1 MRKICVVTGTRSE
14 YGLLYWVI
22 KEIENHPELILQLV
36 VTGMHLSPEFGLTV
50 KNIEKDGF
58 KITRKVEML
67 MSSDTAVG
75 ISKSMGVGI
84 ISFAD
89 LLAECK
95 PDIML
100 VVGDRFEVFSAVSAA
115 MTARIPVAH
124 CHGGEITEGAID
136 ESIRHA
142 ITKMSHLHFVSC
154 NEYRNRVIQ
163 MGETPE
169 MVFNVGGLGIENI
182 NRIDLLD
189 KQTFEKSIQ
198 FTLDESAAIV
208 TFHPVTLDNE
218 SAEYQFGELLSSFDE
233 FPELKLIFTKANADA
248 DGRIINQMIDAFV
261 QKNPERACAFVSLGQ
276 LRYLSALKHVTMV
289 IGNSSSGL
297 LEAPSFGIPTVNI
310 GDRQKGRIMAAS
322 VIQCDNQ
329 KEQIID
335 GIKKATEN
343 SFRTFCKTVK
353 NPYDNGNASEK
364 IINVLRTTALESIER
379 KKFNDLAF

>member
-14 YGLLYWVI
+14 YGLLYWII
-22 KEIENHPELILQLV
+22 KEVESHPELILQLV

-50 KNIEKDGF
+50 QNIEKDGF
-58 KITRKVEML
+58 KITRKIEML

-75 ISKSMGVGI
+75 ISKSIGVGI

-89 LLAECK
+89 FLAECK

-198 FTLDESAAIV
+198 FTLGESAALV

-261 QKNPERACAFVSLGQ
+261 QKNPERACAFISLGQ

-310 GDRQKGRIMAAS
+310 GDRQKGRIMAES
-322 VIQCDNQ
+322 LIQCGNQ
-329 KEQIID
+329 REQIIG
-335 GIKKATEN
+335 GIKKATED
-343 SFRTFCKTVK
+343 SFRVFCKTVK

-364 IINVLRTTALESIER
+364 IINVLKTKALESIER
-379 KKFNDLAF
+379 KKFNDLVF

>member
-1 MRKICVVTGTRSE
+1 MKKICVVTGTRSE
-14 YGLLYWVI
+14 YGLLFWVL
-22 KEIENHPELILQLV
+22 KELENQPELSLQLI

-50 KNIEKDGF
+50 QDIEKDGF
-58 KITRKVEML
+58 TITRKVEML

-75 ISKSMGVGI
+75 ISKSMGLGM

-89 LLAECK
+89 VLAECK

-100 VVGDRFEVFSAVSAA
+100 VVGDRFEIFSAVSAA
-115 MTARIPVAH
+115 MIAKIPVAH

-154 NEYRNRVIQ
+154 NEYRKRVIQ
-163 MGETPE
+163 MGEAPE

-182 NRIDLLD
+182 NKMSLLD
-189 KQTFEKSIQ
+189 KQAFQESIQ
-198 FTLDESAAIV
+198 FKLGESVAMV
-208 TFHPVTLDNE
+208 TFHPVTLDHD
-218 SAEYQFGELLSSFDE
+218 SAEYQFGELISSFDE
-233 FPELKLIFTKANADA
+233 FPDLKLIFTKANADA

-276 LRYLSALKHVTMV
+276 LRYLSALKHVSMV

-322 VIQCDNQ
+322 VIECDNQ
-329 KEQIID
+329 KEQIIN
-335 GIKKATEN
+335 GIRKASDDT
-343 SFRTFCKTVK
+343 FRVFCKTVK
-353 NPYDNGNASEK
+353 NPYDNGNSSEK
-364 IINVLRTTALESIER
+364 IIDVLKQTGLESISR
-379 KKFNDLAF
+379 KKFNDLVF

>member
-14 YGLLYWVI
+14 YGLLYWII
-22 KEIENHPELILQLV
+22 KEIESRPELSLQLV
-36 VTGMHLSPEFGLTV
+36 VTGMHLSPEFGLTIQ
-50 KNIEKDGF
+50 NIEKDGF
-58 KITRKVEML
+58 KIRGKVEML
-67 MSSDTAVG
+67 LSSDTAVG
-75 ISKSMGVGI
+75 ISKSMGLGM

-89 LLAECK
+89 VLAECK

-100 VVGDRFEVFSAVSAA
+100 VVGDRFEIFSAVSTA
-115 MTARIPVAH
+115 MIARIPVAH

-163 MGETPE
+163 MGEQPE
-169 MVFNVGGLGIENI
+169 MVYNVGGLGLENI
-182 NRIDLLD
+182 NKIVLLD
-189 KQTFEKSIQ
+189 KQTFEESIQ
-198 FTLDESAAIV
+198 FILGDLAAMV

-218 SAEYQFGELLSSFDE
+218 SAEYQFGELLYSFSQ
-233 FPELKLIFTKANADA
+233 FPRLRLIFTKANADA
-248 DGRIINQMIDAFV
+248 DGRIINKMIDNFV
-261 QKNPERACAFVSLGQ
+261 QNNSERACAFVSLGQ
-276 LRYLSALKHVTMV
+276 LRYLSALKHVNVV

-310 GDRQKGRIMAAS
+310 GDRQKGRIIAAS

-329 KEQIID
+329 REQIIS
-335 GIKKATEN
+335 GIRKATDD
-343 SFRTFCKTVK
+343 SFRAFCKSVK

-364 IINVLRTTALESIER
+364 IITVLKTIELESLSR
-379 KKFNDLAF
+379 KKFNNLAF

>member
-14 YGLLYWVI
+14 YGLLYWII
-22 KEIENHPELILQLV
+22 KGIESNPELSLQLV

-50 KNIEKDGF
+50 QYIEKDGF
-58 KITRKVEML
+58 KIRSKVEML
-67 MSSDTAVG
+67 LSSDTAVG
-75 ISKSMGVGI
+75 ISKSMGLGI

-89 LLAECK
+89 VLAECK

-100 VVGDRFEVFSAVSAA
+100 VVGDRFEIFSAVSTA
-115 MTARIPVAH
+115 MIARIPVAH

-163 MGETPE
+163 MGEQQE
-169 MVFNVGGLGIENI
+169 MVYNVGGLGIENI
-182 NRIDLLD
+182 NKIGLLD
-189 KQTFEKSIQ
+189 KQTFEESIQ
-198 FTLDESAAIV
+198 FILGDLAAMV
-208 TFHPVTLDNE
+208 TFHPVTLGNE
-218 SAEYQFGELLSSFDE
+218 SAEYQFGELLCSFNQ
-233 FPELKLIFTKANADA
+233 FPRLRLIFTKANADA
-248 DGRIINQMIDAFV
+248 DGRIINKMIDNFV
-261 QKNPERACAFVSLGQ
+261 QNNSERACAFVSLGQ
-276 LRYLSALKHVTMV
+276 LRYLSALKHVNVV

-297 LEAPSFGIPTVNI
+297 LEAPSFGIPIVNI

-329 KEQIID
+329 REQIIS
-335 GIKKATEN
+335 GIRKATDD
-343 SFRTFCKTVK
+343 SFRAFCKSVK

-364 IINVLRTTALESIER
+364 IITVLKTTELESLSR